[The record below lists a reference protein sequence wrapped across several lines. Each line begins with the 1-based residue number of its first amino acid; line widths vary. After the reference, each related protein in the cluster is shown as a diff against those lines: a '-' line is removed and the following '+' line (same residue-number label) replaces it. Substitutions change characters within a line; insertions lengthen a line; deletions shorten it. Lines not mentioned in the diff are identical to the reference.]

1 VSAANRVLTLREL
14 NRATLARQMLLER
27 ENVSPFEAVR
37 RLVALQAQVTS
48 PPYVG
53 LWTRLEDFG
62 REDLTRL
69 MLERRVVRATL
80 MRATLQLMTA
90 DDYLLL
96 RPALQPALTRSM
108 RSIAGKRLEGLDL
121 DRLISS
127 ARDFFEEEPRTFAD
141 LRPLLSELEPDR
153 DPSALAYAVRTMLPL
168 VQVPSGGVWGYSGK
182 APFTTPERWLGRPP
196 SGSEEAR
203 DLILRYLAAFGPAAA
218 KDVQTWS
225 GRTQLKPVVE
235 EMRPEL
241 RTFHDENG
249 NELFDLPEAPLPPAD
264 TPVPPR
270 FVPDYDNLVLSHAE
284 RGRVLP
290 DEHRKKVFLSAAR
303 VRATFLI
310 DGFVRGAWKIEKTR
324 KTATLQIEPF
334 EPLSTEDRNTLN
346 DEGEHLVRFVTEPQ
360 GAETFE
366 IRFSRSLA
374 S

>member
-1 VSAANRVLTLREL
+1 VSAADRVLTLREL
-14 NRATLARQMLLER
+14 NRATLSRQMLLER
-27 ENVSPFEAVR
+27 ENVTPLEAVQ

-53 LWTRLEDFG
+53 LWTRLEEFG

-69 MLERRVVRATL
+69 MLEWRVVRATL

-108 RSIAGKRLEGLDL
+108 RSIAGKRLKGLDL
-121 DRLISS
+121 DRPVGA
-127 ARDFFEEEPRTFAD
+127 ARDFFEEEPRAFAD

-196 SGSEEAR
+196 SGSEGAR
-203 DLILRYLAAFGPAAA
+203 DLILKYLAAFGPATVR
-218 KDVQTWS
+218 DVQTWS
-225 GRTQLKPVVE
+225 GRTQLKPSVE

-241 RTFHDENG
+241 RTFHDESG
-249 NELFDLPEAPLPPAD
+249 NELFDLPAALLPPAD
-264 TPVPPR
+264 TPAPPR
-270 FVPDYDNLVLSHAE
+270 FVPDYDNLILSHAE
-284 RGRVLP
+284 RGRVVP
-290 DEHRKKVFLSAAR
+290 EEHRKKIFLSAAR

-310 DGFVRGAWKIEKTR
+310 DGFVRGTWKIEKQR
-324 KTATLQIEPF
+324 KTATLLIEPF
-334 EPLSTEDRNTLN
+334 EPLSGEDRDTLSN
-346 DEGEHLVRFVTEPQ
+346 EGERLVRFVAEPQ
-360 GAETFE
+360 GAETFA
-366 IRFSRSLA
+366 IRFQ
-374 S
+374 